1 MRHPPRAES
10 GLRRIG
16 LARALSKRG
25 LCSRTV
31 ATSLILAGKVS
42 LDGRVVRDPEH
53 PTVEASRIDVAG
65 DEVKPATRQYL
76 MLNKPRG
83 LVTTAQDEQARRTVY
98 ECFRDSPLPWV
109 GPVGRL
115 DKASEGLLLFSN
127 DTEWAAAL
135 LDPARHLPRTYHV
148 QVEGIPHAD
157 ALAALRSGVTT
168 SEGEHLAVIEAH
180 VLRQGTRNAWLC
192 CVLDEGRNRHLRRLC
207 ALVGFPVLRLVR
219 VAIGD
224 VVLGDLAKGCWR
236 PLTAAE
242 LAALGVPIQS
252 PRRA

>member
-1 MRHPPRAES
+1 MQRTHRTGS
-10 GLRRIG
+10 QVRRIG

-31 ATSLILAGKVS
+31 AAGFILDGKVS
-42 LDGRVVRDPEH
+42 VDGHVVRDPEY
-53 PTVEASRIDVAG
+53 PTVDTSRIEVLG
-65 DEVKPATRQYL
+65 DEVKPAARHYL

-83 LVTTAQDEQARRTVY
+83 LVTTAHDERARRTVY
-98 ECFRDSPLPWV
+98 ECFRDSALPWV

-148 QVEGIPHAD
+148 QVEGIPDAD
-157 ALAALRSGVTT
+157 TLAALKSGVTT
-168 SEGEHLAVIEAH
+168 REGEHLAVLDAH

-207 ALVGFPVLRLVR
+207 ELLGFPVLRLVR
-219 VAIGD
+219 VAIGE
-224 VVLGDLAKGCWR
+224 VMLGELAKGQWR
-236 PLTAAE
+236 PLTDAE
-242 LAALGVPIQS
+242 LTALGVPIQS
-252 PRRA
+252 RPRA